1 MSSVLYQ
8 PYDGSDG
15 LQSQGSELLA
25 WKEGQNVGSAPLPQD
40 EDMQM
45 LLWNFR
51 AVDLLPDID
60 FTLVPEKITADLELD
75 LVRIYEGTLLG
86 SGALQGGLF
95 DGSEFQWRAEYGQE
109 DTFMEEGPRHMRPWA
124 GEEELG
130 FGWRIYLPEKLY
142 EDSDF
147 AFRQR
152 IGLSIEAF
160 LYALASHREIP
171 IPYLR
176 RIDNVFS
183 SKKPVWRTGPPRI
196 LYF

>member
-15 LQSQGSELLA
+15 LQSQGGELLA
-25 WKEGQNVGSAPLPQD
+25 WREGERVGASPLPSD

-51 AVDLLPDID
+51 VLDLLPDLD

-86 SGALQGGLF
+86 AGSLQGGSL

-109 DTFMEEGPRHMRPWA
+109 DTFMEEGSFQMRPWA
-124 GEEELG
+124 EEEELG
-130 FGWRIYLPEKLY
+130 FGWRIYLPQKLY

-152 IGLSIEAF
+152 IGLSVESF
-160 LYALASHREIP
+160 LYALASRREIP

-176 RIDNVFS
+176 RVDNVFS
-183 SKKPVWRTGPPRI
+183 SSKPVWRTGPPRI